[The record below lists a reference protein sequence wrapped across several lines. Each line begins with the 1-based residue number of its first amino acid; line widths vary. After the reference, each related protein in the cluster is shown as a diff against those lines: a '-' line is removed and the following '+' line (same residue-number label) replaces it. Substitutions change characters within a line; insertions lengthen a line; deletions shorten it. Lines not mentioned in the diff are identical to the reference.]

1 MWCLTAEIGGNS
13 MDAIAFQSEVK
24 DDIIVIPEQYR
35 GVFSSPVLVTIIK
48 DVQHE
53 RASAASFS
61 SDAEKRRAA
70 FKKFSRFKGTLPA
83 DFDYKKELLEYREER
98 YVYNNKKIRSII

>member
-1 MWCLTAEIGGNS
+1 

-24 DDIIVIPEQYR
+24 DDVIVIPEQYR

-53 RASAASFS
+53 RAAAASS
-61 SDAEKRRAA
+61 PGDAEKRRAA
-70 FKKFSRFKGTLPA
+70 FKKFSRFRGTLPA
-83 DFDYKKELLEYREER
+83 DFDYKKELLEALDEKYGR
-98 YVYNNKKIRSII
+98 ID